1 MGITNFSLLLQSLK
15 TDKIIPFDSILI
27 DAQSLLY
34 GAIDGTWK
42 ESEHDIMLDMC
53 YKVEIDIGN
62 ILNTLF
68 KSNLFENELH
78 VVISFDGEGVPM
90 KWPIQ
95 QKRRDKP
102 AEGRNLYKIVLF
114 GNNIISQKVYRHLR
128 ESLTNF
134 DQFNK
139 RYLQRYIPQTIK
151 FILSGS
157 NMEGEGEH
165 KLFHIARKYSLKKP
179 IIVSE
184 DNDVF
189 ILAYKQFKTFESVQ
203 IRKKQNVIYN
213 LRELMYDSKILVNA
227 SLLFGNDFIPSV
239 VTITVNNFN
248 TIHDAL
254 YHFSIEHQNDDLP
267 ELFCFV
273 LKHLCDK
280 SKIRYKKV
288 PFVDYELILE
298 FWKTCLWVL
307 DYYTSPNFP
316 QKFILNGLYDAF
328 DRNSIVTAL
337 LDVEYSKCIYYE
349 ARTKYSS
356 LESHP
361 IENSSIPVMQLDQ
374 VKRFLITA
382 CDNQKGD
389 IIEIK
394 KST

>member
-1 MGITNFSLLLQSLK
+1 QSLK

-42 ESEHDIMLDMC
+42 ELEHDIMLDIS

-90 KWPIQ
+90 KWPVQ
-95 QKRRDKP
+95 QKRRYKP
-102 AEGRNLYKIVLF
+102 PEGRNLYKIVLF
-114 GNNIISQKVYRHLR
+114 GNNIISQTVYRHLR
-128 ESLTNF
+128 ESLM
-134 DQFNK
+134 DYDRFNN
-139 RYLQRYIPQTIK
+139 RYFSHYIPQTIK
-151 FILSGS
+151 YVLSGS

-165 KLFHIARKYSLKKP
+165 KLFHIAHKFSLKKP

-189 ILAYKQFKTFESVQ
+189 ILAYKQFKTFENVQ
-203 IRKKQNVIYN
+203 IRKKQDLIYN
-213 LRELMYDSKILVNA
+213 LRELMYDSNILVNA
-227 SLLFGNDFIPSV
+227 SLLFGNDFIPSI

-254 YHFSIEHQNDDLP
+254 YHFSIDHQSDNLP

-273 LKHLCDK
+273 LNHLCNK
-280 SKIRYKKV
+280 SKIRFKKV

-298 FWKTCLWVL
+298 FEKTCLWVL
-307 DYYTSPNFP
+307 DYYTTPNFP

-328 DRNSIVTAL
+328 DRNSIITAL
-337 LDVEYSKCIYYE
+337 LDVEYSKSIYYE
-349 ARTKYSS
+349 ARAKYSN
-356 LESHP
+356 LDSHP
-361 IENSSIPVMQLDQ
+361 IKNSSIPVMQLDR
-374 VKRFLITA
+374 VKQFLITT
-382 CDNQKGD
+382 CDNPKGD
-389 IIEIK
+389 IIEINK
-394 KST
+394 VRNNV